1 METPM
6 KLTSLGGIALLSA
19 AFASPAWMFAQPAP
33 ALPVSGYNAAHDVSG
48 AHELPDPKMDYK
60 VVFAVGNGAKERTEI
75 NPMLPTVATYLNTLA
90 KHGVPADHRHLA
102 VMFHQ
107 RSDDVDIVMSNDAY
121 KARYGIDNPNIAV
134 IHALKQAGVDVRVC
148 GQALSARKIDPGQ
161 VNPDIQIDLWALTS
175 LVNLQMKGYVRV
187 G

>member
-1 METPM
+1 M
-6 KLTSLGGIALLSA
+6 KFTSIGVVALLSA
-19 AFASPAWMFAQPAP
+19 AVGSPAWMAAQSGGP
-33 ALPVSGYNAAHDVSG
+33 LPVSGYNDARDVEG
-48 AHELPDPKMDYK
+48 AHELPDPAMDYK
-60 VVFAVGNGAKERTEI
+60 VVFAVANGAKERTDV

-90 KHGVPADHRHLA
+90 AHGVSADHRHLA

-107 RSDDVDIVMSNDAY
+107 RSDDVDIVMRNEAY
-121 KARYGIDNPNIAV
+121 KTRYGIDNPNIAL
-134 IHALKQAGVDVRVC
+134 IHALKQAGVDLRVC
-148 GQALSARKIDPGQ
+148 GQALSARKIDPAQ